1 MNIFDIYLDKIII
14 LIKKLNDEGTLEL
27 PVNLNGIN
35 VDIPPSNFDCDI
47 STNVAMVLSKI
58 NKKSPIDI
66 ANTLVDLIKSL
77 DHEIE
82 TISVAKPGFINI
94 KFKSIY
100 WNNFI
105 KNVSQ
110 NYKDFGINTKE
121 KKRKYLIEFVS
132 ANPTG
137 PLHVGHCRGAILGD
151 VISNVLIFNKHDVSK
166 EYYVNDYGNQIINF
180 TKSVYYRIKE
190 ILNGEKFPIDNSDIY
205 PGDYLIDIA
214 KNIISQNTNLK
225 FDKFEDISKELTSL
239 SVAESLKLIKTN
251 LENLGIVHDKFT
263 SETQIVLNK
272 EVEKVIKNLK
282 EKNLVYQGKIRA
294 PKSEKDENWIER
306 EQLLFKSTD
315 FGDDKDRALQKSDKS
330 WTYFASDV
338 AYHHNKLNRGFDI
351 LINILGADHAG
362 YIKRI
367 TSVVEALSNTK
378 NKLICK
384 VSQLVKLIKD
394 GKPFKMSKRKGD
406 YITVE
411 DLIAEVGKDA
421 TRFIMLNRSSDV
433 ELDFDFEKVKEKSK
447 DNPLY
452 YVQYCFARISSV
464 FRHVNLDINK
474 ELDIKNFDFKYSNDE
489 IKILKKVAE
498 WPKCIEAASL
508 RLEPHRIPVY
518 LYELSSEFHS
528 YWNMGKE
535 NPNKRF
541 INEKKIIPEDKLV
554 FLKTISNVIK
564 SGMNIVGVETPEKM

>member
-1 MNIFDIYLDKIII
+1 MNIFDLYLDKIII

-338 AYHHNKLNRGFDI
+338 AYHHHKLNRGFDI